1 MIRILG
7 MVLICTV
14 LTGCVT
20 TTKMVIRQHVPEHHL
35 NYEIS
40 QEWTR
45 TF

>member
-1 MIRILG
+1 MIRMLG

-20 TTKMVIRQHVPEHHL
+20 TTKIIVRQRIPEQNL
-35 NYEIS
+35 NYEVL

>member
-1 MIRILG
+1 MVRMLG

-20 TTKMVIRQHVPEHHL
+20 TTRIIIRQHIPEQNL
-35 NYEIS
+35 KYEVS